1 MTTDAHGR
9 SRSFARVS
17 RVVDDDDRVRERK

>member
-1 MTTDAHGR
+1 MKTDANGR

-17 RVVDDDDRVRERK
+17 RVVDDDGRVRERK